1 MPGRRSRHTMGPG
14 LDFVDLPSLSAA
26 VHDCRRCP
34 LGYSRT
40 KAVPGVGPGDARIVI
55 VGEAPGQN
63 EDQQGEPFVGA
74 AGKLLDQ
81 LLSGIGLSRGDVFIT
96 NILKCRPPG
105 NRDPQPAE
113 AEACSPYLEQ
123 QLRLIK
129 PEVVLVLGRHALG
142 RLLPGYES
150 ISRLHGKLVVKDGVS
165 YIPIYHPAAALYNSF
180 LMGPL
185 EQDFKAVKAHLDRV
199 EERRPV
205 VAAAA
210 GPVAKPEEQLTL
222 FGLTAQGALHS
233 PWGSGRDW
241 SQHDGARVRRE
252 HRRHRRGP
260 DVPRGGDA
268 RRRPRA
274 ARRHLP
280 AGA

>member
-1 MPGRRSRHTMGPG
+1 MGVTRSESQGVILTC
-14 LDFVDLPSLSAA
+14 DLLTFSDLRSLSRD

-34 LGYSRT
+34 LGFSRT
-40 KAVPGVGPGDARIVI
+40 HAVPGVGPSAAGIRI
-55 VGEAPGQN
+55 VGEAPGKN
-63 EDQQGEPFVGA
+63 EDLQGEPFVGA

-81 LLSGIGLSRGDVFIT
+81 LLRGIGLSRGDVFIT

-129 PEVVLVLGRHALG
+129 PEVVLVLGRHALA

-150 ISRLHGKLVVKDGVS
+150 ISRLHGKVVVKEAVS
-165 YIPIYHPAAALYNSF
+165 STPVNHPAAALYNSF

-199 EERRPV
+199 EQRRQ

-210 GPVAKPEEQLTL
+210 TPLPKPEEQLTL
-222 FGLTAQGALHS
+222 FG
-233 PWGSGRDW
+233 
-241 SQHDGARVRRE
+241 
-252 HRRHRRGP
+252 
-260 DVPRGGDA
+260 
-268 RRRPRA
+268 
-274 ARRHLP
+274 
-280 AGA
+280 

>member
-1 MPGRRSRHTMGPG
+1 MPGLRSRHILAAG
-14 LDFVDLPSLSAA
+14 LDFSDLPSLSAA
-26 VHDCRRCP
+26 VHQCRRCP
-34 LGYSRT
+34 LGHSRT
-40 KAVPGVGPGDARIVI
+40 KAVPGVGPANARIMI

-81 LLSGIGLSRGDVFIT
+81 LLRGIGLSRGDVFIT

-123 QLRLIK
+123 QLRLIH
-129 PEVVLVLGRHALG
+129 PEVVLVLGRHALA
-142 RLLPGYES
+142 RLLPGYDS
-150 ISRLHGKLVVKDGVS
+150 ISRLHGKVVVKEGVS

-180 LMGPL
+180 LMSPL

-199 EERRPV
+199 EERRQA

-210 GPVAKPEEQLTL
+210 MPAQKPEEQLRL
-222 FGLTAQGALHS
+222 FG
-233 PWGSGRDW
+233 
-241 SQHDGARVRRE
+241 
-252 HRRHRRGP
+252 
-260 DVPRGGDA
+260 
-268 RRRPRA
+268 
-274 ARRHLP
+274 
-280 AGA
+280 